1 MAKITISRIF
11 EVSLIAASKAYTDM
25 QPFVDYVNSLADNTI
40 RILRNGITL
49 SDNVSCT
56 ITTQKLTPGQAL
68 QFAVNARPV
77 GIIILQSDQPV
88 TSFVWTP
95 GNDTTQ
101 VSGTI
106 TSPATAAFSV
116 KLCVFYS

>member
-25 QPFVDYVNSLADNTI
+25 QPFVDYVNGLADNTI

-56 ITTQKLTPGQAL
+56 ITSQKFTPGQAL

-77 GIIILQSDQPV
+77 GIIILSSDQPV
-88 TSFVWTP
+88 TSFVWTN

-106 TSPATAAFSV
+106 TSTVTEAFNV

>member
-25 QPFVDYVNSLADNTI
+25 QPFVDYVNGLADNTI

-56 ITTQKLTPGQAL
+56 ITTQKFTPGQAL

-77 GIIILQSDQPV
+77 GIIILSSDQPV

-106 TSPATAAFSV
+106 TSPVTAAFNV

>member
-11 EVSLIAASKAYTDM
+11 EVSLIASSKAYTEM
-25 QPFVDYVNSLADNTI
+25 QPFVDYVNSLADNAI

-49 SDNVSCT
+49 SDNLSCT
-56 ITTQKLTPGQAL
+56 ITSQKFTPGQAL

-77 GIIILQSDQPV
+77 GIIILSSDQPV
-88 TSFVWTP
+88 TSFVWTN

>member
-49 SDNVSCT
+49 TDNVSCT
-56 ITTQKLTPGQAL
+56 ITSQKFTPGQPL

-88 TSFVWTP
+88 TSFVWTN

-106 TSPATAAFSV
+106 TSTATAAFSV

>member
-11 EVSLIAASKAYTDM
+11 EVSLIATSKAYTEL
-25 QPFVDYVNSLADNTI
+25 QPFIDYVNGLADNTI

-49 SDNVSCT
+49 GDNINCS
-56 ITTQKLTPGQAL
+56 IISQKFTPGTAL
-68 QFAVNARPV
+68 QFAVNARPT

-88 TSFVWTP
+88 TSFVWASAS
-95 GNDTTQ
+95 DTTQ
-101 VSGTI
+101 VTGTI
-106 TSPATAAFSV
+106 TSTATSAFNV

>member
-1 MAKITISRIF
+1 VAKITISRIF

-25 QPFVDYVNSLADNTI
+25 QPFVDYVNGLADNTI
-40 RILRNGITL
+40 RILRNGVTL

-56 ITTQKLTPGQAL
+56 ITTQKFTPGQAL

-77 GIIILQSDQPV
+77 GIIILSSDQPV

-106 TSPATAAFSV
+106 TSPATAAFNV

>member
-49 SDNVSCT
+49 TDNVSCT
-56 ITTQKLTPGQAL
+56 ITSQKFTPGQAL
-68 QFAVNARPV
+68 TFAVNARPL
-77 GIIILQSDQPV
+77 GIIVLQADQPV
-88 TSFVWTP
+88 TSFVWVNS
-95 GNDTTQ
+95 NDVTQ

-106 TSPATAAFSV
+106 TSTATAAFNV

>member
-25 QPFVDYVNSLADNTI
+25 QPFVDYVNGLADNTI

-56 ITTQKLTPGQAL
+56 ITTQKFTPGQAL

-77 GIIILQSDQPV
+77 GIIILSSDQPV

-106 TSPATAAFSV
+106 TSTVTEAFSV

>member
-40 RILRNGITL
+40 RILRNGVTL

-56 ITTQKLTPGQAL
+56 ITTQKVTPGQAL

-95 GNDTTQ
+95 GNNTTQ

-106 TSPATAAFSV
+106 TSTVTEAFNV

>member
-25 QPFVDYVNSLADNTI
+25 QPFVDYVNGLADNTI

-56 ITTQKLTPGQAL
+56 ITTQKFTPGQAL

-77 GIIILQSDQPV
+77 GIIILSSDSPV

-106 TSPATAAFSV
+106 TSSATEAFNV

>member
-25 QPFVDYVNSLADNTI
+25 QPFVDYVNGLADNTI
-40 RILRNGITL
+40 RILRNGVTL

-56 ITTQKLTPGQAL
+56 ITTQKFTPGQAL

-77 GIIILQSDQPV
+77 GIIILSSDQPV

-106 TSPATAAFSV
+106 TSTVTEALNV

>member
-25 QPFVDYVNSLADNTI
+25 QPFVDYVNGLADNTI

-56 ITTQKLTPGQAL
+56 ITTQKFTPGQAL

-77 GIIILQSDQPV
+77 GIIVLSSDSPV

-106 TSPATAAFSV
+106 TSPATAAFNV

>member
-1 MAKITISRIF
+1 VAKITISRIF
-11 EVSLIAASKAYTDM
+11 EVSLIAASKAYTEM
-25 QPFVDYVNSLADNTI
+25 QPFVDYVNGLADNTI

-49 SDNVSCT
+49 TDNVSCT
-56 ITTQKLTPGQAL
+56 ITTQKFTPGQSL

-77 GIIILQSDQPV
+77 GIIILSSDQPV

-106 TSPATAAFSV
+106 TSPATAAFNV

>member
-49 SDNVSCT
+49 TDNVSCT
-56 ITTQKLTPGQAL
+56 ITSQKFTPGQAL

-77 GIIILQSDQPV
+77 GIIILSSDSPV
-88 TSFVWTP
+88 TSFIWTN

>member
-1 MAKITISRIF
+1 VAKITISRIF
-11 EVSLIAASKAYTDM
+11 EVSLIAASKAYTEM

-49 SDNVSCT
+49 TDNVSCT
-56 ITTQKLTPGQAL
+56 ITTQKFTPGQAL

-77 GIIILQSDQPV
+77 GIIILSSDQPV
-88 TSFVWTP
+88 TSFVWTN

-106 TSPATAAFSV
+106 TSTATAAFNV

>member
-11 EVSLIAASKAYTDM
+11 EVSLIATSKAYGEL
-25 QPFVDYVNSLADNTI
+25 QPFIDYVNGLADNTI

-49 SDNVSCT
+49 GDNVACT
-56 ITTQKLTPGQAL
+56 ILDQKFTPGQAL
-68 QFAVNARPV
+68 QFAVTRRPL

-95 GNDTTQ
+95 SGDATQ
-101 VSGTI
+101 VTGTI
-106 TSPATAAFSV
+106 TSTVTEAFNV

>member
-25 QPFVDYVNSLADNTI
+25 QPFVDYVNGLADNTI

-56 ITTQKLTPGQAL
+56 ITSQKFTPGQAL

-77 GIIILQSDQPV
+77 GIIILSSDQPV

-106 TSPATAAFSV
+106 TSPVTAAFNV

>member
-1 MAKITISRIF
+1 VAKITISRIF

-49 SDNVSCT
+49 TDNVSCT
-56 ITTQKLTPGQAL
+56 ITSQKFTPGQAL

-77 GIIILQSDQPV
+77 GIIVLQSDQPV
-88 TSFVWTP
+88 TSFVWVNS
-95 GNDTTQ
+95 NDVTQ
-101 VSGTI
+101 VQGTI
-106 TSPATAAFSV
+106 TSTATEAFSV

>member
-11 EVSLIAASKAYTDM
+11 EVSLIAASKAYTEM
-25 QPFVDYVNSLADNTI
+25 QPFVDYVNGLADNTI

-49 SDNVSCT
+49 TDNVSCT
-56 ITTQKLTPGQAL
+56 ITTQKFTPGQSL

-77 GIIILQSDQPV
+77 GIIMLSSDQPV

-106 TSPATAAFSV
+106 TSPATAAFNV

>member
-25 QPFVDYVNSLADNTI
+25 QPFVDYVNGLADNTI
-40 RILRNGITL
+40 RILRNGVTL

-56 ITTQKLTPGQAL
+56 ITTQKFTPGQAL

-77 GIIILQSDQPV
+77 GIIILSSDQPV

-106 TSPATAAFSV
+106 TSPATAAFNV

>member
-25 QPFVDYVNSLADNTI
+25 QPFVDYVNGLADNTI

-56 ITTQKLTPGQAL
+56 ITTQKFTPGQAL

-77 GIIILQSDQPV
+77 GIIVLSSLTRQ
-88 TSFVWTP
+88 
-95 GNDTTQ
+95 
-101 VSGTI
+101 
-106 TSPATAAFSV
+106 
-116 KLCVFYS
+116 

>member
-25 QPFVDYVNSLADNTI
+25 QPFVDYVNGLADNTI
-40 RILRNGITL
+40 RILRNGVTL

-56 ITTQKLTPGQAL
+56 ITTQKFTPAQAL

-77 GIIILQSDQPV
+77 GIIILSSDQPV

-106 TSPATAAFSV
+106 TSTATEAFNV

>member
-1 MAKITISRIF
+1 VAKITISRIF
-11 EVSLIAASKAYTDM
+11 EVSLIAASKAYTDL
-25 QPFVDYVNSLADNTI
+25 QPFIDYVNGLADNTI

-49 SDNVSCT
+49 TDNVSCT
-56 ITTQKLTPGQAL
+56 ITSQKFTPGQAL

-77 GIIILQSDQPV
+77 GIIILQSDSPV

-106 TSPATAAFSV
+106 TSPATTAFNV
-116 KLCVFYS
+116 KMCVFYS

>member
-11 EVSLIAASKAYTDM
+11 EVSLIAASKAYTDL
-25 QPFVDYVNSLADNTI
+25 QPFIDYVNGLADNTI

-49 SDNVSCT
+49 TDNVSCT
-56 ITTQKLTPGQAL
+56 ITSQKFTPGQAL

-77 GIIILQSDQPV
+77 GIIILQSDSPV

-106 TSPATAAFSV
+106 TSPATTAFNV
-116 KLCVFYS
+116 KMCVFYS

>member
-1 MAKITISRIF
+1 VAKITISRIF

-49 SDNVSCT
+49 TDNVSCT
-56 ITTQKLTPGQAL
+56 ITSQKFTPGQAL

-77 GIIILQSDQPV
+77 GIIILSSDSPV
-88 TSFVWTP
+88 TSFIWTP

-106 TSPATAAFSV
+106 TSTATTAFNV

>member
-11 EVSLIAASKAYTDM
+11 EVSLIAASKAYTDL
-25 QPFVDYVNSLADNTI
+25 QPFIDYVNGLADNTI

-49 SDNVSCT
+49 GDNLNCS
-56 ITTQKLTPGQAL
+56 IITQKFTPSQSL

-77 GIIILQSDQPV
+77 GIIILQSDSPV

-95 GNDTTQ
+95 SDDTTQ

-106 TSPATAAFSV
+106 TSTATAAFNV
-116 KLCVFYS
+116 KMCVFYS

>member
-25 QPFVDYVNSLADNTI
+25 QPFVDYVNGLADNTI
-40 RILRNGITL
+40 RILRNGVTL

-56 ITTQKLTPGQAL
+56 ITTQKFTPGQAL

-77 GIIILQSDQPV
+77 GIIILSSDSPV

-106 TSPATAAFSV
+106 TSPATEAFSV

>member
-11 EVSLIAASKAYTDM
+11 EVSLIAASKAYTEM
-25 QPFVDYVNSLADNTI
+25 QPFVDYVNGLADNTI

-49 SDNVSCT
+49 TDNVSCT
-56 ITTQKLTPGQAL
+56 ITTQKFTPGQSL

-77 GIIILQSDQPV
+77 GIIILSSDQPV

-101 VSGTI
+101 VSGTL
-106 TSPATAAFSV
+106 TSTATEAFNV

>member
-25 QPFVDYVNSLADNTI
+25 QPFVDYVNGLADNTI

-56 ITTQKLTPGQAL
+56 ITTQKFTPGQAL

-77 GIIILQSDQPV
+77 GIIILSSDQPV

-106 TSPATAAFSV
+106 TSPATAAFNV

>member
-1 MAKITISRIF
+1 VAKITISRIF

-25 QPFVDYVNSLADNTI
+25 QPFVDYVNGLADNTI

-56 ITTQKLTPGQAL
+56 ITTQKFTPGQAL

-77 GIIILQSDQPV
+77 GIIILSSDSPV

-106 TSPATAAFSV
+106 TSTATEAFSV

>member
-25 QPFVDYVNSLADNTI
+25 QPFVDYVNGLADNTI

-56 ITTQKLTPGQAL
+56 ITTQKFTPGQAL

-77 GIIILQSDQPV
+77 GIIILSSDQPV
-88 TSFVWTP
+88 ASFVWTP

-106 TSPATAAFSV
+106 TSPATAAFNV